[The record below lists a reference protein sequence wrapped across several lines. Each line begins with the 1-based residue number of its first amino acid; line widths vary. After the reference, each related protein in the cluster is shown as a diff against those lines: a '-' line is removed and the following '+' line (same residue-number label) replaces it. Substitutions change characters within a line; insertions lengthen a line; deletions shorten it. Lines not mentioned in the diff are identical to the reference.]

1 MKGLMR
7 FVISLYGVMALLF
20 GLVIGTGASGWCSI
34 YLPDFVIIL
43 LG

>member
-7 FVISLYGVMALLF
+7 FVISLFGVMALLF
-20 GLVIGTGASGWCSI
+20 GLVIGTGASWCSI